1 MPTRNVVPTDHQA
14 HLVDTLASTGRHE
27 HASEVLGERLRLI
40 EAREAHEACD
50 DARLHAVRQAACN
63 GVDDCDAGHV
73 RTFESPA
80 DLGRHPNRA
89 AGEAVGARR
98 TARSK
103 QARECR
109 HDGGAWRPRRTCS
122 KSCAGRWNG
131 SATRG
136 RSAIRNRFR
145 LR

>member
-1 MPTRNVVPTDHQA
+1 MTPMPTRNVVPTDHQA

-27 HASEVLGERLRLI
+27 HASEVLRERLRLI
-40 EAREAHEACD
+40 EARD

-103 QARECR
+103 
-109 HDGGAWRPRRTCS
+109 
-122 KSCAGRWNG
+122 
-131 SATRG
+131 
-136 RSAIRNRFR
+136 
-145 LR
+145 